1 MNAIPVEHSPGELAL
16 ACAPAATLL
25 LNQGFQA
32 VDLPWSS
39 AAAVLAVA
47 SLGLG
52 VARARKQA
60 ALAWVENGE
69 LYVPRRFGAA
79 RHCALGQV
87 RSARLYYHHS
97 ALPTALAFETEQGLW
112 LSVRLSGLSVGDA
125 ARKRLG
131 PALRAFCACHGIAFV
146 EKA

>member
-1 MNAIPVEHSPGELAL
+1 MNAILIEHSAGELAL

-25 LNQGFQA
+25 LNQSVQA
-32 VDLPWSS
+32 VELPWS
-39 AAAVLAVA
+39 AATALLAVA

-60 ALAWVENGE
+60 ALAWVDNGE
-69 LYVPRRFGAA
+69 LFLARRFGAA

-87 RSARLYYHHS
+87 RSARLYYHRS

-112 LSVRLSGLSVGDA
+112 LSMRLSGLSVADA
-125 ARKRLG
+125 ARERLG

-146 EKA
+146 DKA